1 MDKEKEKKKIS
12 IKEIG
17 PARLVILLMVGIFLL
32 LLSFPDLLSSEK
44 KTSKENV
51 TTGDNSVKESL
62 NSTQTGDET
71 EIYVSDLEDRLES
84 TLAKVEGIG
93 AVDVMITLKGSKEVV
108 VLKDEPYTQESMNE
122 TDGEGGT
129 RNSSSIDKQDSTV
142 LIDGGNGES
151 IPYILKE
158 IEPQVEGVVVIAQ
171 GGGNISVVTEII
183 EALQVLFDVPA
194 HKVKVMKMNQ

>member
-1 MDKEKEKKKIS
+1 MEKEKKKIS

-17 PARLVILLMVGIFLL
+17 PARLVILLMAGIFLL
-32 LLSFPDLLSSEK
+32 LLSFPDLMSSEK
-44 KTSKENV
+44 KASKENV
-51 TTGDNSVKESL
+51 PTGDNSVNESL
-62 NSTQTGDET
+62 KSTQTGDEA
-71 EIYVSDLEDRLES
+71 EIYVSDLEDRLKS

-93 AVDVMITLKGSKEVV
+93 AVEVMITLKGSKEVV

-129 RNSSSIDKQDSTV
+129 RNSSSIDKKDSTV

-151 IPYILKE
+151 VPYILKE